1 MQKINLLGYTQPQLE
16 KLMLSMGQK
25 AYKGRQVYAWI
36 YKVRQ
41 HDFTMMTDL
50 TKDIRQKLDEEY
62 TFELFECIKEL
73 ESTDGT
79 RKFMFRLAD
88 GSLIETVMIPDADR
102 TTICISSQ
110 VGCALGCK
118 FCATGTMGLK
128 RNLEPGEIV
137 GQLLYIKN
145 KYGSDSFSNIVLM
158 GMGEPL
164 SNYDNVMAALGIIS
178 DNDGLGVSAKKI
190 TISTSGIT
198 PKIVELANRPTKY
211 RLALSLHAAM
221 QEKREKI
228 VPIGK
233 TFVLG
238 ELMEAIRYYTKTTKS
253 QVSIEYIILKG
264 FNHSNQDANALVKL
278 LHGIPCK
285 VNLLAYNPVDGLDF
299 GRPSEDE
306 VNEFAKLLYPRLPAV
321 TVRKSRGPDISA
333 ACGQLVTEENKRSD
347 GNG

>member
-16 KLMLSMGQK
+16 KLMLSLGQR

-41 HDFTMMTDL
+41 HDFSMMTDL
-50 TKDIRQKLDEEY
+50 TKDIRRKLDEEY
-62 TFELFECIKEL
+62 TFEVFECVKEL

-79 RKFMFRLAD
+79 RKFLFRLDD
-88 GSLIETVMIPDADR
+88 GSLVETVMIPDEDR
-102 TTICISSQ
+102 ATICISSQ

-137 GQLLYIKN
+137 SQLLYIRN
-145 KYGSDSFSNIVLM
+145 KYGSDAFTNVVLM

-164 SNYDNVMAALGIIS
+164 SNYKNVLSALEIITDNV
-178 DNDGLGVSAKKI
+178 GLGLAAKKV

-198 PKIVELANRPTKY
+198 PKIIELANLGVKY
-211 RLALSLHAAM
+211 RLALSLHAAT

-228 VPIGK
+228 VPIAK
-233 TFVLG
+233 TFKLD
-238 ELMEAIRYYTKTTKS
+238 ELIEAVRYYTIKTKAR
-253 QVSIEYIILKG
+253 VSVEYIIIKG

-278 LHGIPCK
+278 LHGLPCK
-285 VNLLAYNPVDGLDF
+285 VNLLAYNPVEGLDF
-299 GRPSEDE
+299 SRPTDEE
-306 VNEFAKLLYPRLPAV
+306 VNDFAKLLYPRLPAV
-321 TVRKSRGPDISA
+321 TVRKSRGTDIDA
-333 ACGQLVTEENKRSD
+333 ACGQLATNENKRRD
-347 GNG
+347 GNE